1 MELFGQNFLWAL
13 IWIGGLIILVILFW
27 VFIRMSN
34 PEKAEKNPSLKQ
46 EPDKNRKD
54 RLKDRYARGEISKAE
69 YEESQ
74 KKTGGHS

>member
-1 MELFGQNFLWAL
+1 MELFGQNFVWAL

-46 EPDKNRKD
+46 EPDKNRND
-54 RLKDRYARGEISKAE
+54 RLKDKYARGEISKAE
-69 YEESQ
+69 YEEIQ
-74 KKTGGHS
+74 KKTGGR